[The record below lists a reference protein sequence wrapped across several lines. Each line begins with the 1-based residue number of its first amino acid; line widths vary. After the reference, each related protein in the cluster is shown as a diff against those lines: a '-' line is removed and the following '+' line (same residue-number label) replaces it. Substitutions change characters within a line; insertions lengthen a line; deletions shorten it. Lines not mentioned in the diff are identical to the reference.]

1 MTHKPC
7 KGPRLGVRHL
17 QSFLLFLGLTVM
29 HIARLNVSVAIVAM
43 TNAATTNPNF
53 PEYEW
58 TLKQKSYILS
68 SFYWGYIL
76 TLCPG
81 SFLCRRYGAKVV
93 LFVASCGTAVFSLMT
108 PWCIT
113 WGGWQVFCAIRIL
126 QGLFQGVIFPCVTEH
141 LAMWS
146 PPEERNRLGAFSYTG
161 TDCGTVLAMFI
172 SGMIAK
178 GAMGWPGISYVSGAL
193 CAAWCF
199 LWLIFASNNATES
212 RFIGE
217 AECKYIESSLEHN
230 EDFHDRTIPIPWKA
244 IWTSVPFLALLVTRC
259 AETYGL
265 STLQAEI
272 PSYMNGVLNMEI
284 QSNAVF
290 SSLPF
295 LAMWLLSYVY
305 LIAADVLLKKKILS
319 LTSVRKLFNT
329 LSFWIPAAA
338 LIGIGFLSEE
348 NKNLAIVLMT
358 VSVGV
363 NSGATI
369 GSSLNSIDLSPNHAG
384 ILIGLSNTVANVIP
398 ILTPLIAG
406 EIVADKVSQ
415 ASKKNDGKSQIE
427 NNNKYMYFP
436 ISQHNRGQWQ
446 IVFGLA
452 AVIFF
457 LGNVVF
463 IIWGTAKAQPWDAD
477 DFLKP
482 KDAES
487 ACQKSKSIVAEVAP
501 PIDPVLEQQISWPER
516 YTAKAIE

>member
-1 MTHKPC
+1 MSSQCKVS
-7 KGPRLGVRHL
+7 KGPSIGVRHL
-17 QSFLLFLGLTVM
+17 QSLLLFLGLTVM

-43 TNAATTNPNF
+43 TNAQSTNPNF
-53 PEYEW
+53 PEYNW
-58 TLKQKSYILS
+58 TERQKSYILS

-93 LFVASCGTAVFSLMT
+93 LFIASCGTAVFSLIT

-113 WGGWQVFCAIRIL
+113 WGDWQVFCAIRIL
-126 QGLFQGVIFPCVTEH
+126 QGLFQGVIFPCITEH

-193 CAAWCF
+193 CAAWCI
-199 LWLIFASNNATES
+199 LWLVCGANNAPES
-212 RFIGE
+212 RFISE
-217 AECKYIESSLEHN
+217 AECKYIESSLQHN
-230 EDFHDRTIPIPWKA
+230 ENFHERSIPIPWRA
-244 IWTSVPFLALLVTRC
+244 ICCSVPFMALLVARC
-259 AETYGL
+259 SETYGL

-272 PSYMNGVLNMEI
+272 PSYMNGVLNMDI

-305 LIAADVLLKKKILS
+305 LIVADILLKKKWLS
-319 LTSVRKLFNT
+319 LTAVRKVFNT

-338 LIGIGFLSEE
+338 LIVIGFLDE
-348 NKNLAIVLMT
+348 NHSKVAIALMI

-406 EIVADKVSQ
+406 VIVVDKH
-415 ASKKNDGKSQIE
+415 D
-427 NNNKYMYFP
+427 
-436 ISQHNRGQWQ
+436 RGQWQ
-446 IVFGLA
+446 IVFGIA

-457 LGNVVF
+457 VGNCVF
-463 IIWGTAKAQPWDAD
+463 LVWGTAEAQPWDAD

-487 ACQKSKSIVAEVAP
+487 CSEKQVKPTAAIAP

-516 YTAKAIE
+516 YTAKAID

>member
-1 MTHKPC
+1 MPIMTHKPC

-53 PEYEW
+53 PEFEW
-58 TLKQKSYILS
+58 TEKQKSYILS

-76 TLCPG
+76 TLFPG

-93 LFVASCGTAVFSLMT
+93 LFVASCGTAVLSLMT

-178 GAMGWPGISYVSGAL
+178 GAMGWPGISYVSGSL

-212 RFIGE
+212 RFVGE

-230 EDFHDRTIPIPWKA
+230 EDFHGRTIPIPWRA

-319 LTSVRKLFNT
+319 LTAVRKLFNT

-406 EIVADKVSQ
+406 EIVADK
-415 ASKKNDGKSQIE
+415 
-427 NNNKYMYFP
+427 
-436 ISQHNRGQWQ
+436 HNRGQWQ

-457 LGNVVF
+457 VGNVVF

-482 KDAES
+482 KDTES
-487 ACQKSKSIVAEVAP
+487 ACEKPKITPAEVAP

-516 YTAKAIE
+516 YTVKAIE

>member
-1 MTHKPC
+1 MSTECKAS
-7 KGPRLGVRHL
+7 KGPKIGVRHL
-17 QSFLLFLGLTVM
+17 QSLLLFLGLTVM

-53 PEYEW
+53 PEYDW
-58 TLKQKSYILS
+58 TERHKSYILS

-93 LFVASCGTAVFSLMT
+93 LFIASCGTAVFSLIT

-126 QGLFQGVIFPCVTEH
+126 QGLFQGVIFPCITEH

-193 CAAWCF
+193 CAAWCI
-199 LWLIFASNNATES
+199 LWLICAANNAPES
-212 RFIGE
+212 RFISE
-217 AECKYIESSLEHN
+217 AECKYIESSLQHN
-230 EDFHDRTIPIPWKA
+230 EDFHERSIPIPWRA
-244 IWTSVPFLALLVTRC
+244 IGCSVPFMALLVARC
-259 AETYGL
+259 SETYGL

-272 PSYMNGVLNMEI
+272 PSYMNGVLNMDI

-305 LIAADVLLKKKILS
+305 LIVADILLRKKYLS
-319 LTSVRKLFNT
+319 LTAVRKLFNT

-338 LIGIGFLSEE
+338 LIVIGFLGEDHA
-348 NKNLAIVLMT
+348 NIAIALMIL
-358 VSVGV
+358 SVGV

-369 GSSLNSIDLSPNHAG
+369 GSSLNTIDLSPNHAG

-398 ILTPLIAG
+398 IVTPLIAG
-406 EIVADKVSQ
+406 VIVVDKH
-415 ASKKNDGKSQIE
+415 D
-427 NNNKYMYFP
+427 
-436 ISQHNRGQWQ
+436 RGQWQ
-446 IVFGLA
+446 IVFGIA
-452 AVIFF
+452 AIIFF
-457 LGNVVF
+457 VGNCVF
-463 IIWGTAKAQPWDAD
+463 LVWGTAEVQPWDAD
-477 DFLKP
+477 DYLTP
-482 KDAES
+482 KDAETCS
-487 ACQKSKSIVAEVAP
+487 GKKAP
-501 PIDPVLEQQISWPER
+501 APAIAPAIDPVLEQQISWPER

>member
-1 MTHKPC
+1 M
-7 KGPRLGVRHL
+7 
-17 QSFLLFLGLTVM
+17 
-29 HIARLNVSVAIVAM
+29 
-43 TNAATTNPNF
+43 
-53 PEYEW
+53 
-58 TLKQKSYILS
+58 
-68 SFYWGYIL
+68 
-76 TLCPG
+76 
-81 SFLCRRYGAKVV
+81 
-93 LFVASCGTAVFSLMT
+93 ASCGTAVLSLMT

-178 GAMGWPGISYVSGAL
+178 GAMGWPGISYVSGSL

-212 RFIGE
+212 RFVGE

-230 EDFHDRTIPIPWKA
+230 EDFHGRTIPIPWRA

-319 LTSVRKLFNT
+319 LTAVRKLFNT

-415 ASKKNDGKSQIE
+415 ASGVEKSYGKSQFE
-427 NNNKYMYFP
+427 NNNKYFP

-457 LGNVVF
+457 VGNVVF

-482 KDAES
+482 KDTES
-487 ACQKSKSIVAEVAP
+487 ACEKPKITPAEVAP

-516 YTAKAIE
+516 YTVKAIE

>member
-58 TLKQKSYILS
+58 TEKQKSYILS

-178 GAMGWPGISYVSGAL
+178 GAMGWPGISYVSGSL

-212 RFIGE
+212 RFVGE
-217 AECKYIESSLEHN
+217 AECKATPSL
-230 EDFHDRTIPIPWKA
+230 IA
-244 IWTSVPFLALLVTRC
+244 AL
-259 AETYGL
+259 
-265 STLQAEI
+265 
-272 PSYMNGVLNMEI
+272 
-284 QSNAVF
+284 
-290 SSLPF
+290 

-338 LIGIGFLSEE
+338 LIGIGFLNEE

-406 EIVADKVSQ
+406 EIVADK
-415 ASKKNDGKSQIE
+415 
-427 NNNKYMYFP
+427 
-436 ISQHNRGQWQ
+436 HNRGQWQ

-457 LGNVVF
+457 VGNVVF

-482 KDAES
+482 KDTET
-487 ACQKSKSIVAEVAP
+487 ACEKPKNTPAEVAP
-501 PIDPVLEQQISWPER
+501 PIDPVLEQQISWPEQ

>member
-1 MTHKPC
+1 MTSLSKVP
-7 KGPRLGVRHL
+7 KGPRIGLRHV
-17 QSFLLFLGLTVM
+17 QSLLLFLGLTVM

-43 TNAATTNPNF
+43 TNAASTNPNF
-53 PEYEW
+53 PEYNW
-58 TLKQKSYILS
+58 TERHKSYILS

-81 SFLCRRYGAKVV
+81 SFLCRRFGPKIV
-93 LFVASCGTAVFSLMT
+93 LFIASCGTAVFSLIT
-108 PWCIT
+108 PWSIS

-126 QGLFQGVIFPCVTEH
+126 QGLFQGVIFPCVNEH

-193 CAAWCF
+193 CGAWCI
-199 LWLIFASNNATES
+199 LWLIFGANNAPES
-212 RFIGE
+212 RFISE
-217 AECKYIESSLEHN
+217 AECKYIESSLQHN
-230 EDFHDRTIPIPWKA
+230 EDFHERIIPIPWRA
-244 IWTSVPFLALLVTRC
+244 ICCSVPFLALLVARC
-259 AETYGL
+259 SETWGL

-272 PSYMNGVLNMEI
+272 PSYMNGVLNMDI

-305 LIAADVLLKKKILS
+305 LIVADVLLKRKWLS
-319 LTSVRKLFNT
+319 LTAVRKLFNT

-338 LIGIGFLSEE
+338 LIVIGFLGEDHS
-348 NKNLAIVLMT
+348 KVAIALMT

-369 GSSLNSIDLSPNHAG
+369 GSSLNTIDLSPNHAG

-406 EIVADKVSQ
+406 VIVVDKH
-415 ASKKNDGKSQIE
+415 D
-427 NNNKYMYFP
+427 
-436 ISQHNRGQWQ
+436 RGQWQ
-446 IVFGLA
+446 IVFGIA

-457 LGNVVF
+457 VGNCVF
-463 IIWGTAKAQPWDAD
+463 LIWGTAQAQPWDAD
-477 DFLKP
+477 DYLTP
-482 KDAES
+482 KDAETCS
-487 ACQKSKSIVAEVAP
+487 EKRAPAPAIAP

-516 YTAKAIE
+516 YTAKAMD